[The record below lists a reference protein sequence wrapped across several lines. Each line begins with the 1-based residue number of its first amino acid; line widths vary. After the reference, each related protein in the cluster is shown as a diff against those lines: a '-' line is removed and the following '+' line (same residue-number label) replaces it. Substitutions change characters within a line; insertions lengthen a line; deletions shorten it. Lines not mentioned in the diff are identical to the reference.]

1 MKSWIYRSPRK
12 QELYIFL
19 AAKDDFEKVPGP
31 VMKAFGTPEFVFELE
46 LSPERRLA
54 RSDVNE
60 VMRSLREQGFYVQMP
75 PPPDADLVLARKRT

>member
-12 QELYIFL
+12 QELYLFL
-19 AAKDDFEKVPGP
+19 AAKDDFEKVPDP
-31 VMKAFGTPEFVFELE
+31 VMKAFGAPEFVFELE

-60 VMRSLREQGFYVQMP
+60 VMRSLIEQGFYVQMP